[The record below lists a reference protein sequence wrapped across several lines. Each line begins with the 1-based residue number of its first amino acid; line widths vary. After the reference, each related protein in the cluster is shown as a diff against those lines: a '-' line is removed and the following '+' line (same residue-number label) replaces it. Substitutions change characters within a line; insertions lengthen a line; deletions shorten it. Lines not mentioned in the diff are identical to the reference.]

1 MIYYFKTITKGVY
14 ACIGLF
20 AILSISCKNTEN
32 GEANNA
38 NKSSLNSFI
47 AQTYKED
54 LINCAAYVDSI
65 QHTQSRPELERYY
78 LEARSLFK
86 AAEPVLAFQNVS
98 NYSFL
103 NAPNILKIEEE
114 DLTNIRIN
122 DPKSFQTLEE
132 NIYADNLDMQTIHG
146 AAHLI
151 TQRLKLLE
159 KNTDLSYLKDHH
171 ILWMLRDA
179 LLRVALTGITGYDS
193 PVLEASLSESATVY
207 NTLKSII
214 IAAKPKFQDKAL
226 YDAWLNEI
234 NQTIGLLSKGEFISF
249 DRFSFIKN
257 HTNKQ
262 LTLFNKTVADWKVKF
277 PFTMAINNDATS
289 VFSNATFNTKHFTD
303 LKNPN
308 TGDAVVELGQLL
320 FNDPNLSK
328 KGNMSCATCHHK
340 DKAFTDGLQIS
351 RGQKRNAPTLTYAA
365 LQQKFFYDTRAG
377 SLEGQ
382 IVAVVTN
389 QTEFHADLDHLLEK
403 VEQNTAYKPL
413 FDSIY
418 NGKITD
424 FTIRN
429 AIAEYISS
437 LSPFNSKFDNN
448 INGLENTITDS
459 EKLGFNIFMGKGK
472 CATCH
477 FPPVFNGTIPPAF
490 NETEIE
496 LLGVPSKNDTIN
508 ALVDADLGGF
518 HLFGTAERKYFFKT
532 PTVRNAALTAP
543 YMHNGVYTELAEV
556 VDFYNRGGGAGI
568 GIDLPLQTLPPD
580 PLQLTK
586 KEQQALVDFM
596 ASLTDSNFKK

>member
-1 MIYYFKTITKGVY
+1 MKYHFRTITKGVY
-14 ACIGLF
+14 ACISLF
-20 AILSISCKNTEN
+20 AIVSTSCKNTSKDQEITN
-32 GEANNA
+32 VKQPFN
-38 NKSSLNSFI
+38 LRI
-47 AQTYKED
+47 AQIYKDD
-54 LINCAAYVDSI
+54 LLRCAAYVDSI
-65 QHTQSRPELERYY
+65 QHTENTKDLERYY

-86 AAEPVLAFQNVS
+86 AVEPILAFQDVS
-98 NYSFL
+98 NYTFL

-132 NIYADNLDMQTIHG
+132 SIYANELDIQTIHG
-146 AAHLI
+146 AANLI

-207 NTLKSII
+207 QTLKDVLM
-214 IAAKPKFQDKAL
+214 AAQTKFQDKTL
-226 YDAWLNEI
+226 YEAWLTEI
-234 NQTIGLLSKGEFISF
+234 NQTIQVLNEGEFVSF
-249 DRFSFIKN
+249 DRFDFIKN

-262 LTLFNKTVADWKVKF
+262 LTLFNKTVVDWEVKF

-289 VFSNATFNTKHFTD
+289 VFSNTTFNTKHFTD
-303 LKNPN
+303 LKNPK
-308 TGDAVVELGQLL
+308 TGDAVLQLGQLL

-328 KGNMSCATCHHK
+328 KGNMRCATCHHK
-340 DKAFTDGLQIS
+340 DKAFTDGLKVS
-351 RGQKRNAPTLTYAA
+351 KGQKRNAPTLTYAA

-389 QTEFHADLDHLLEK
+389 QTEFHADLDFLLEK
-403 VEQNTAYKPL
+403 VKQNKVYKPL

-418 NGKITD
+418 NGKVTD

-429 AIAEYISS
+429 AMAEYIRS

-448 INGLENTITDS
+448 INGLENTITES

-477 FPPVFNGTIPPAF
+477 FPPVFNGTIPPAY
-490 NETEIE
+490 NETEVE
-496 LLGVPSKNDTIN
+496 LLGVPAKNDTIN
-508 ALVDADLGGF
+508 AVVDADLGGF
-518 HLFGTAERKYFFKT
+518 HLFGTEERKYFFKT

-543 YMHNGVYTELAEV
+543 YMHNGVYPELAEV

-568 GIDLPLQTLPPD
+568 GINLPLQTLPPD
-580 PLQLTK
+580 PLQLSI

-596 ASLTDSNFKK
+596 ESLTDSNL

>member
-1 MIYYFKTITKGVY
+1 MIYHFKTITKGVY
-14 ACIGLF
+14 ACISLF
-20 AILSISCKNTEN
+20 AILSISCKNTAKDQ
-32 GEANNA
+32 ANTTVEQ
-38 NKSSLNSFI
+38 SLNAQI
-47 AQTYKED
+47 AQIYKDD
-54 LINCAAYVDSI
+54 LLHCAAYVDSI
-65 QHTQSRPELERYY
+65 QHTENKNELKHYY

-86 AAEPVLAFQNVS
+86 AVEPILAFQDVS
-98 NYSFL
+98 NYTFL

-132 NIYADNLDMQTIHG
+132 GIYAKELDIPTIHG
-146 AAHLI
+146 AANLI

-171 ILWMLRDA
+171 ILWLLRDA
-179 LLRVALTGITGYDS
+179 FLRVALTGITGYDS
-193 PVLEASLSESATVY
+193 PVLEASLTESATIY
-207 NTLKSII
+207 KTLKEILVASQ
-214 IAAKPKFQDKAL
+214 PKFKDKAL
-226 YDAWLNEI
+226 YDAWLSEV
-234 NQTIGLLSKGEFISF
+234 NQTILALTEGEFVSF
-249 DRFSFIKN
+249 DRFDFIKN

-262 LTLFNKTVADWKVKF
+262 LILFNKTVADWEVKF

-289 VFSNATFNTKHFTD
+289 VFSSSTFNTKHFTD
-303 LKNPN
+303 LKNPK
-308 TGDAVVELGQLL
+308 TGDAVVQLGQLL

-328 KGNMSCATCHHK
+328 NGNMSCATCHHK
-340 DKAFTDGLQIS
+340 DKAFTDGLRVS
-351 RGQKRNAPTLTYAA
+351 KGQKRNAPTLTYAA

-382 IVAVVTN
+382 IVSVVEN
-389 QTEFHADLDHLLEK
+389 STEFHADLDLLLQK
-403 VEQNTAYKPL
+403 VKENNQYQPL

-418 NGKITD
+418 KGKITD

-429 AIAEYISS
+429 AMSEYIRS
-437 LSPFNSKFDNN
+437 LSPFDSKFDNN
-448 INGLENTITDS
+448 INGLENTLTES

-490 NETEIE
+490 NETEVE
-496 LLGVPSKNDTIN
+496 LLGVPAKNDTIN
-508 ALVDADLGGF
+508 AVVDTDLGGF
-518 HLFGTAERKYFFKT
+518 HLFGTEERKYFFKT

-580 PLQLTK
+580 PLQLSK
-586 KEQQALVDFM
+586 EEQQALVDFM
-596 ASLTDSNFKK
+596 KSLTDNSL